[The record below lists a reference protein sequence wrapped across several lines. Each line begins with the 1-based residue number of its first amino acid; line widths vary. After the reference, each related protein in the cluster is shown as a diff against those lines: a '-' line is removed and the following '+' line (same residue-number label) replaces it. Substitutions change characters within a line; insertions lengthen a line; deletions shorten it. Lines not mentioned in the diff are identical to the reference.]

1 MISMVDMNLLKE
13 GLNLSTLQLQVK
25 FFKELDSTNVE
36 AKRQIIDGLKQDLL
50 IISSTQTAG
59 RGRGSRTWF
68 SPKGGLYFSLVI
80 RPRLGPQF
88 APLASFLSG
97 CAVAKGLQF
106 LGVDHVRLKWPNDVL
121 VIEDK
126 IAGILNELVSIDPV
140 DAWMI
145 LGIGIN
151 QNIKVADFPEEIVG
165 RSTSVLEIL
174 ETITSQESL
183 LCAVV
188 NEIDH
193 LVRLVETE
201 KSYNPILKMWRSMS
215 GTLGRRVR
223 VDDGTQTVVGYAEE
237 LLDDGTLVIV
247 TDAGKENITM
257 GDVTHL
263 RSD

>member
-1 MISMVDMNLLKE
+1 MVDMKLLIDGFNLSLLK
-13 GLNLSTLQLQVK
+13 LNVK
-25 FFKELDSTNVE
+25 IFETIDSTNLE
-36 AKRQIIDGLKQDLL
+36 AKRQIVEGNKQDLL
-50 IISSTQTAG
+50 IVSSHQTAG
-59 RGRGSRTWF
+59 RGRLTRTWF
-68 SPKGGLYFSLVI
+68 SPEGGLYFSLVV

-97 CAVAKGLQF
+97 CAVARGLQT
-106 LGVDHVRLKWPNDVL
+106 LGVENVRLKWPNDVL

-126 IAGILNELVSIDPV
+126 IAGILNELVSIDSV

-151 QNIKVADFPEEIVG
+151 QNIKVTDFPEELVG
-165 RSTSVLEIL
+165 RSTSVFDIL
-174 ETITSQESL
+174 GIETSPESL

-193 LVRLVETE
+193 LVRIVETE
-201 KSYNPILKMWRSMS
+201 KSYGPILDMWRSMS
-215 GTLGRRVR
+215 GTLGRIVR
-223 VDDGTQTVVGYAEE
+223 ADDGTRSIVGYAEE

-247 TDAGKENITM
+247 TEAGEEKVTM

>member
-1 MISMVDMNLLKE
+1 MFNMNLLNE
-13 GLNLSTLQLQVK
+13 GLNLSTLQLKVK
-25 FFKELDSTNVE
+25 IFRELDSTNVE
-36 AKRQIIDGLKQDLL
+36 AKRQINENLKQDLL
-50 IISSTQTAG
+50 IVSSVQTDG
-59 RGRGSRTWF
+59 RGRGDRTWF
-68 SPKGGLYFSLVI
+68 SPEGGLYFSLVL
-80 RPRLGPQF
+80 RPCLGLQF

-97 CAVAKGLQF
+97 CAVAKGLES

-121 VIEDK
+121 VMEDK

-151 QNIKVADFPEEIVG
+151 LNILLTDFPPEIAG
-165 RSTSVLEIL
+165 RSTSVLDIL
-174 ETITSQESL
+174 GVETSPESL

-193 LVRLVETE
+193 LVRIVETE
-201 KSYNPILKMWRSMS
+201 KSYAPILKMWRSMS

-223 VDDGTQTVVGYAEE
+223 VDDGTKTVTGLAGE
-237 LLDDGTLVIV
+237 LLDDGTLVVV
-247 TDAGKENITM
+247 TDAGKEKITM
-257 GDVTHL
+257 GDLTHL